1 MDLLL
6 TAATRPEIQ
15 PLIDH
20 LQRNWLSKNDF
31 YYTKGAQNIR
41 LCISGAGS
49 MATAYHVTKALTAHD
64 CTLAMQAGI
73 AGSFTPTLLPGMV
86 TFVEEEIAAD
96 LGAEGP
102 EGFLDLFE
110 LKLLEENA
118 FPYRSRRLPCP
129 LEQLPFR
136 PDLPGVKAITVNT
149 VSGTA
154 PVIARRVE
162 KYRPD
167 IESMEGAAFHFVCL
181 QEQVP
186 FMQLRSVS
194 NLVEV
199 RDKSKWN
206 IPLAIQTLN
215 RYLIGLLE
223 AL

>member
-31 YYTKGAQNIR
+31 YYTKAARKIR

-49 MATAYHVTKALTAHD
+49 IATAYHVTKALTEHG
-64 CTLAMQAGI
+64 CTLAVQAGI
-73 AGSFTPTLLPGMV
+73 AGSFTPALSQGAV
-86 TFVEEEIAAD
+86 TFVEEEVAAD

-102 EGFLDLFE
+102 EGFRDLFE
-110 LKLLEENA
+110 LELLEEDT
-118 FPYRSRRLPCP
+118 FPYRARQLPCP
-129 LEQLPFR
+129 VEQLPFR

-167 IESMEGAAFHFVCL
+167 IETMEGAAFHFVCL
-181 QEQVP
+181 QERIP
-186 FMQLRSVS
+186 FMQLRSIS

-215 RYLIGLLE
+215 SYLIGLLE